1 MGATRR
7 GAGSQSLTDKLPV
20 VEGAVTGAVAYV
32 VGLILTFLLVT
43 IDGEYAFGGAE
54 FADVGTL
61 DEVGW
66 FFYSSHF
73 ANIESSISIAG
84 QSQSTTNN
92 FVSEASTQLP
102 EPVFYLVPILTLTVV
117 GYFVASTLDTWDPSP
132 ADCAQAGATVVVG
145 YLPLALVG
153 VFLFTVSVAEGG
165 GEASVG
171 PELLTGILLV
181 GLLFPLLFGAVG
193 GALHS
198 QIE

>member
-7 GAGSQSLTDKLPV
+7 GAGSQSLTDKLPA
-20 VEGAVTGAVAYV
+20 VEGAVAGAVTYV

-43 IDGEYAFGGAE
+43 IDGEYEFGGAE

-117 GYFVASTLDTWDPSP
+117 GYFVASTLDTWNPSP

-171 PELLTGILLV
+171 PELLTAILLV
-181 GLLFPLLFGAVG
+181 GLLFPLLFGAIG
-193 GALHS
+193 GALYS
-198 QIE
+198 QTE